1 MLHGYKII
9 AVCLAGIQDSACV
22 DFVTQ
27 LNKELSPKGY
37 RIFVYHIST
46 DLDWNEK
53 NEDSESL
60 VFELIDYSVVDAV
73 IIMDEKIKDTILV
86 ERIIDQ
92 ALEEDVPILVIDG
105 EYEDCVNIRFDYA
118 KGFEKIVRHVFEEHK
133 PKNPHMMAGY
143 KENKFSQ
150 ERIDVF
156 QNMLEEYGYTYSE
169 QMISYGN
176 FWALPTIEATTKLI
190 KENRVPDAIICAN
203 DIMAINV
210 IAVLNQHGYKVP
222 EDVIVTG
229 FDGIEE
235 IYYTHPTITSA
246 ECSNIE
252 LATEVADLIQ
262 QEVHSGEYYV
272 MPRFIVAESCGCNG
286 VTYNNILNNFQ
297 RLNGRFYRFEAD
309 NRILTKISENIQR
322 CLDIREVAQE
332 MENDVLDELCCVVNR
347 KCIDE
352 TVDPMAQFEQY
363 FDEYMYL
370 IHDYTNNQALH
381 MKSFQRIDILPDIE
395 RILER
400 GCPLIFAELGF
411 VNVPFGYVCFCYE
424 QSDTMNYGKIPL
436 IITALNNG
444 IGGMLNRR
452 YQNYLNKR
460 IEFVYK
466 HDALT
471 GMLNR
476 LGFQQEKKAFVE
488 KAQQSDEMITIVLA
502 DLDGLKYI
510 NDNFGHIAGDRAIFA
525 VANALKQ
532 SCPEDS
538 LCVRFGG
545 DEMLA
550 VIEGAYE
557 KEVLRERIDALL
569 EQHNRMEHSSYQA
582 AVSLGVLQVRARELE
597 EFDDLIKETD
607 YLMYEEKKRRKAN
620 RK

>member
-60 VFELIDYSVVDAV
+60 VFELIDYSIVDAV
-73 IIMDEKIKDTILV
+73 IIMDEKIKDTVLV
-86 ERIIDQ
+86 ERIVDN
-92 ALEEDVPILVIDG
+92 ALEEDVPVMIIDG
-105 EYEDCVNIRFDYA
+105 SYEGCVNIRFDFA
-118 KGFEKIVRHVFEEHK
+118 KGFEQIVRHVLEEHK
-133 PKNPHMMAGY
+133 PQQPHMMAGY
-143 KENKFSQ
+143 QGNKFSQ

-156 QNMLEEYGYTYSE
+156 QKMLSEYGYTYSE
-169 QMISYGN
+169 DMISYGD
-176 FWALPTIEATTKLI
+176 FWAIPTIEATKKMI

-235 IYYTHPTITSA
+235 VYYTHPTVTTA

-252 LATEVADLIQ
+252 LAIEVANLIQ
-262 QEVHSGEYYV
+262 QGITTGDYYV
-272 MPRFIVAESCGCNG
+272 EPRFIVAESCGCNG
-286 VTYNNILNNFQ
+286 VTYMNILNNFQ

-309 NRILTKISENIQR
+309 NRSLTKISEDIQR

-332 MENDVLDELCCVVNR
+332 MENEVLDELCCVVNR

-352 TVDPMAQFEQY
+352 TVDPMAFFEQY
-363 FDEYMYL
+363 FDDYMFMV
-370 IHDYTNNQALH
+370 HDYKRSEPLH
-381 MKSFQRIDILPDIE
+381 LVSFQRADILPDME
-395 RILER
+395 NILKR

-411 VNVPFGYVCFCYE
+411 VNVPFGYICFCYE
-424 QSDTMNYGKIPL
+424 QSNSTNFGKIPL

-452 YQNYLNKR
+452 YQNYLNKK

-471 GMLNR
+471 GLLNR
-476 LGFQQEKKAFVE
+476 LGFHQERSAFLE
-488 KAQQSDEMITIVLA
+488 EAKQSDEMVTIVLA

-510 NDNFGHIAGDRAIFA
+510 NDSFGHIAGDRAILA

-532 SCPEDS
+532 SCPEGT

-550 VIEGAYE
+550 LIRGAYE
-557 KEVLRERIDALL
+557 KEILRERMDAFLN
-569 EQHNRMEHSSYQA
+569 QHNRMEHNSCQ
-582 AVSLGVLQVRARELE
+582 VGTSLGVLQIKAREIE
-597 EFDDLIKETD
+597 DFDSLVKEAD
-607 YLMYEEKKRRKAN
+607 YLMYEDKKKRKMN
-620 RK
+620 KC